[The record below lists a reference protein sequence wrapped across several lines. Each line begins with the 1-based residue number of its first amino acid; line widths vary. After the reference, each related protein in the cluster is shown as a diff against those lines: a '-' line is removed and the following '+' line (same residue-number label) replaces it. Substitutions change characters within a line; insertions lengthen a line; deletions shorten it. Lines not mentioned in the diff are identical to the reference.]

1 LLWITVV
8 WLAGTLLLWQ
18 LQRRGCLHG
27 DYYRD
32 ALALGALGLATAG
45 FFWRLLFTSG
55 VWMPVGGGDL
65 VSFLYPLYSFVA
77 RSLRVG
83 NIPLWNPYLYGG
95 APFVADNQSGVF
107 YPPNLLFFL
116 LQPGLNYRAMEWLS
130 VAHFYLAG
138 VCAYFGL
145 RYMVQPPLKRLAAL
159 AGALAFM
166 FSDLFVTH
174 FGNLNMIACAA
185 WLPLI
190 FCLFRR
196 ALVGTPSRVSATAS
210 NPELEATAPR
220 EVGGVCGV
228 GTPSRVLCGA
238 GRRPAFAVGAGVL
251 LGFAALAGHIQPLL
265 YIVLTLG
272 LYFLYHVYT
281 HRNQSRRALLNAM
294 CLLALTLVIALGVAA
309 LSLLPSYE
317 MSRLSLRTDLGY
329 EQASQYSLPPVGL
342 IGLLVPAVFGRG
354 PGGYWG
360 PWLRV
365 EVGYVGI
372 LPLLLAGLAV
382 LFRRDGLTR
391 FLALLAVLATLLA
404 FGGAS
409 ILHGWLYRFV
419 PGFDLV
425 RAPARFIYLLDF
437 ALAALAAL
445 GLDVLLRP
453 IPHPHRLTWRKV
465 LHISPLLGL
474 SIAIVTL
481 PVAYATLLYSQ
492 DKETV
497 FNRLLASTSG
507 VIFAL
512 LLLGCGIVLLY
523 WRSRRLIRP
532 VTLAMV
538 ICALILID
546 LASLGAYT
554 ELELNDPTAGF
565 QHPAAIAFLKSDPS
579 TYRIDTRTEVS
590 DVWQPDLS
598 LLHNIADVWGIYNP
612 LVLADFNHYWESL
625 GSRSSRLYDFLN
637 AKYIVAHKDVVLDW
651 NKYELAFDGDPQVN
665 IYRNQDVLPRAFVVQ
680 RSQSVADHEQAFA
693 AIHQSDF
700 DPATAAVVEHGRT
713 LAPEAPG
720 PADAQIVSYSNNEI
734 RVEASTSLPGYLVMS
749 EVYYPGW
756 VAEVDGRRVELL
768 RANYAFRAVFLSEGT
783 HQVRFSFQPVTW
795 KVGLA
800 CSLITWAV
808 LAILTTRALVLRWRR
823 R

>member
-1 LLWITVV
+1 LWIILLW
-8 WLAGTLLLWQ
+8 LGGTLGLWQ
-18 LQRRGCLHG
+18 LHRRGHLHS

-32 ALALGALGLATAG
+32 ALAVGALGLATAG

-65 VSFLYPLYSFVA
+65 VSFLYPLYSFAA
-77 RSLRVG
+77 RSLRAGHV
-83 NIPLWNPYLYGG
+83 PLWNPYLYGG

-116 LQPGLNYRAMEWLS
+116 LRPGLTYRAMEWLA

-138 VCAYFGL
+138 ICAYFGL
-145 RYMVQPPLKRLAAL
+145 RYMMQPPLKRWAAL

-196 ALVGTPSRVSATAS
+196 ALD
-210 NPELEATAPR
+210 
-220 EVGGVCGV
+220 
-228 GTPSRVLCGA
+228 
-238 GRRPAFAVGAGVL
+238 GRHPAFAAGAGIL

-265 YIVLTLG
+265 CIVLTLG
-272 LYFLYHVYT
+272 LYFLYHVYA
-281 HRNQSRRALLNAM
+281 HRNHSWPALLHATS
-294 CLLALTLVIALGVAA
+294 LLALALVIGLGVAA
-309 LSLLPSYE
+309 LSLVPSYE

-329 EQASQYSLPPVGL
+329 EPASQYSLPAVGL

-360 PWLRV
+360 PWPRV

-382 LFRRDGLTR
+382 LLRRDRLTR
-391 FLALLAVLATLLA
+391 FLALLAVLAAFLA
-404 FGGAS
+404 FGNAS

-425 RAPARFIYLLDF
+425 RAPARFIFLLDF

-453 IPHPHRLTWRKV
+453 MPRRHRHTWRLV
-465 LHISPLLGL
+465 LRLSPLLSV
-474 SIAIVTL
+474 SIAVVTL
-481 PVAYATLLYSQ
+481 PIAYAALLCSQ
-492 DKETV
+492 DKEAV
-497 FNRLLASTSG
+497 WSRLLASTGG

-512 LLLGCGIVLLY
+512 LLLGCGIVLLF

-532 VTLAMV
+532 VTLGIV
-538 ICALILID
+538 FCALILVD

-554 ELELNDPTAGF
+554 ELEFNDPTAGY
-565 QHPAAIAFLKSDPS
+565 QHPAAIAFLKSDPA
-579 TYRIDTRTEVS
+579 TFRIDTRTEVW

-612 LVLADFNHYWESL
+612 LVLADFYRYWENL

-637 AKYIVAHKDVVLDW
+637 AKYIVGHKNVVLDW
-651 NKYELAFDGDPQVN
+651 NKYELAYDGDPQVN
-665 IYRNQDVLPRAFVVQ
+665 IYRNRNVLPRAFVVQ
-680 RSQSVADHEQAFA
+680 RSESVPDHEQAFT

-700 DPATAAVVEHGRT
+700 DPATAVVVERGQT
-713 LAPEAPG
+713 LAPETPG
-720 PADAQIVSYSNNEI
+720 TAEARIVSYSNNEI
-734 RVEASTSLPGYLVMS
+734 RVEAFTSLPGYLVMS

-756 VAEVDGRRVELL
+756 LVEVDGRRAEVL
-768 RANYAFRAVFLSEGT
+768 RANYAFRAVFLSEGS
-783 HQVRFSFQPVTW
+783 HQVRLSFQPVTW

-800 CSLITWAV
+800 CSLITCAV
-808 LAILTTRALVLRWRR
+808 LAILTARALVSRWSRR
-823 R
+823 

>member
-1 LLWITVV
+1 MRGEETGLLWIIVV
-8 WLAGTLLLWQ
+8 WLAVTLGLWQ
-18 LQRRGCLHG
+18 LQRRGRLHG

-45 FFWRLLFTSG
+45 FFWRLLFTAG

-65 VSFLYPLYSFVA
+65 VSFLYPLYSFAA
-77 RSLRVG
+77 RSLRAGDV
-83 NIPLWNPYLYGG
+83 PLWNPYLYGG

-116 LQPGLNYRAMEWLS
+116 LQPGLSYRAMEWLA

-145 RYMVQPPLKRLAAL
+145 RYMVQPPLKRWAAL

-196 ALVGTPSRVSATAS
+196 ALVGTPSALVRD
-210 NPELEATAPR
+210 
-220 EVGGVCGV
+220 
-228 GTPSRVLCGA
+228 
-238 GRRPAFAVGAGVL
+238 GRRPALAAGAGVF

-272 LYFLYHVYT
+272 LYFLYHVYA
-281 HRNQSRRALLNAM
+281 HRNQRWPALLHATS
-294 CLLALTLVIALGVAA
+294 LLALTLVIGLGVAA
-309 LSLLPSYE
+309 LSLVPSYE

-342 IGLLVPAVFGRG
+342 IGLLVPAIFGRG

-360 PWLRV
+360 PWPRV

-382 LFRRDGLTR
+382 LLRRDGLTR
-391 FLALLAVLATLLA
+391 FLALLAVLATFLA
-404 FGGAS
+404 FGSAS

-445 GLDVLLRP
+445 GLDALLRP
-453 IPHPHRLTWRKV
+453 IPRPQRYTWRQV
-465 LHISPLLGL
+465 LRLSPLMGL
-474 SIAIVTL
+474 SIAVVTL
-481 PVAYATLLYSQ
+481 PIAYATLLYSQ
-492 DKETV
+492 DKEAV
-497 FNRLLASTSG
+497 FNRLLAGTGG
-507 VIFAL
+507 VVFAL

-523 WRSRRLIRP
+523 WRSRRLVRP
-532 VTLAMV
+532 VTLGIV
-538 ICALILID
+538 VCAVILID

-554 ELELNDPTAGF
+554 ELETNDPTAGF
-565 QHPAAIAFLKSDPS
+565 QHPAAIAFLKSDPA
-579 TYRIDTRTEVS
+579 TFRIDTRTEVW

-598 LLHNIADVWGIYNP
+598 LLHNIDDVWGIYNP
-612 LVLADFNHYWESL
+612 LVLADFHRYWESL

-637 AKYIVAHKDVVLDW
+637 AKYIVGHKNVVLDW
-651 NKYELAFDGDPQVN
+651 DKYELAFDGDPQVN
-665 IYRNQDVLPRAFVVQ
+665 IYRNRNVLPRAFVVQ
-680 RSQSVADHEQAFA
+680 RSQSVPDHEQAFT

-700 DPATAAVVEHGRT
+700 DPATAVVVERGRT
-713 LAPEAPG
+713 LAPETPG
-720 PADAQIVSYSNNEI
+720 TGEARIVSSSNNEI

-756 VAEVDGRRVELL
+756 VVEVDGRQAEVL
-768 RANYAFRAVFLSEGT
+768 RANYAFRAVFLSEGA

-795 KVGLA
+795 KVGLT

-808 LAILTTRALVLRWRR
+808 LAILAARALVSHWRR